1 MFVCLFLF
9 LSIVSALERKLEMGN
24 FGSRKSSLRA
34 IALIQMR
41 NKAEPM
47 NIAKTGKIWKRVG
60 GWNPA

>member
-1 MFVCLFLF
+1 
-9 LSIVSALERKLEMGN
+9 MGN